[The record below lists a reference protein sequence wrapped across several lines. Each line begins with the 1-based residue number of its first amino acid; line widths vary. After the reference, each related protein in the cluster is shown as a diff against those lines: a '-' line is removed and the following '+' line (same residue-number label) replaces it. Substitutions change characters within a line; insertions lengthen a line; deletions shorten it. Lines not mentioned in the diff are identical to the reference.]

1 MKDEAFSSGVLGK
14 GAAIEPEEGV
24 LYAPAD
30 GTVSAL
36 FPTGHAI
43 GLTTQTGLELLMHV
57 GMDTVQ
63 LDGKGFQAFVET
75 GEAVKRGQKLL
86 AFDMDLISKAGYSL
100 ATPVLVTNCDEFEQ
114 VEITEAKEVQAGD
127 SLLCVM

>member
-1 MKDEAFSSGVLGK
+1 MRQQTERSPHCSPQAMQLDL
-14 GAAIEPEEGV
+14 
-24 LYAPAD
+24 
-30 GTVSAL
+30 
-36 FPTGHAI
+36 
-43 GLTTQTGLELLMHV
+43 TQTGLELLMHV